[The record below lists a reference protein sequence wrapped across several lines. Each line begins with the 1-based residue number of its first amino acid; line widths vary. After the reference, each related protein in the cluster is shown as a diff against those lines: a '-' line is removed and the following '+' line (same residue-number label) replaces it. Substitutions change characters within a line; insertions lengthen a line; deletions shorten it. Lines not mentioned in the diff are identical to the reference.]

1 MKGSWK
7 IQIVI
12 VAVLMAFS
20 GIVSG
25 QNESTT
31 LNIGYPVYSQYL
43 QNGLM
48 INPAYAGTRGNLS
61 AFASYRMQWM
71 NMPGAPKIQSLSLHS
86 PLKNDKVGLGVMA
99 QFMSFASTMSTSIY
113 ADYAYHIRL
122 KNGKLSFG
130 LKAGFDRS
138 GTNYADILKSLTDD
152 GDPVFLAN
160 DKPYMLP
167 NAGAG
172 VYYYSNKVFAGVAVP
187 AFLSYSRTSS
197 GGTQAYHN
205 FGNYDVVFSA
215 GGLITF
221 SQFFKFK
228 PSVLIDYSL
237 DKAEKLTQLDVN
249 GNIILADILWLGGSY
264 RTTEQVAV
272 GIMQLQINPQLMIGA
287 SYDYAAGRM
296 KTYRTGGST
305 EFIIRYEF
313 GYKVSASNPR
323 YF

>member
-1 MKGSWK
+1 MVSRYKKLSMFA
-7 IQIVI
+7 
-12 VAVLMAFS
+12 AVFMAFS
-20 GIVSG
+20 GLICA
-25 QNESTT
+25 QKENTT

-61 AFASYRMQWM
+61 ALASYRMQWM
-71 NMPGAPKIQSLSLHS
+71 NMPGSPKIQSVSLHS
-86 PLKNDKVGLGVMA
+86 PLKNDKVGLGVLA
-99 QFMSFASTMSTSIY
+99 QFMSFASTMSTSVY

-138 GTNYADILKSLTDD
+138 STNYADILSSLTDPD
-152 GDPVFLAN
+152 DPVFLAN
-160 DKPYMLP
+160 EKPYMLP

-172 VYYYSNKVFAGVAVP
+172 VYYYSNKVYAGVAVP
-187 AFLSYSRTSS
+187 SFLSYHRTSS
-197 GGTQAYHN
+197 GGTQAFHSFN
-205 FGNYDVVFSA
+205 NYDLVFSA

-228 PSVLIDYSL
+228 PSILIDYSL
-237 DKAEKLTQLDVN
+237 NKAKKLTQLDIN
-249 GNIILADILWLGGSY
+249 GNIILGDLLWLGGSY

-272 GIMQLQINPQLMIGA
+272 GIVQLQVNPQLMIGA

-305 EFIIRYEF
+305 EFVIRYEF